1 MQLAQGIYIK
11 DCQKG
16 NQSVTQVGNEELSIN
31 HIPNLWKSDV
41 VDVDNFC
48 RRTQRTMKLIEE
60 SLKYALEQLRERRS
74 KLRGKLLSKFSIID
88 EMTCSWF
95 ITNSV
100 RQEMSDFKDTIKLFM
115 LAHGNY

>member
-16 NQSVTQVGNEELSIN
+16 NQSVTQVDNEELPID

-48 RRTQRTMKLIEE
+48 RRTQRTMRLIEE
-60 SLKYALEQLRERRS
+60 SLKYTLKQLRERRS

-88 EMTCSWF
+88 EMTCSRF

-100 RQEMSDFKDTIKLFM
+100 
-115 LAHGNY
+115 